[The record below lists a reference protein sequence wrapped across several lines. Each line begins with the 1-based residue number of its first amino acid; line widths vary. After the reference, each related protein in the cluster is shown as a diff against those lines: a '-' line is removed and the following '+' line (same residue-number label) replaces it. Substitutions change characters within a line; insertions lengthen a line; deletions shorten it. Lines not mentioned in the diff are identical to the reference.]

1 MSEVN
6 LSKAVLVGSD
16 ANTEW
21 MLPWFVENFKKH
33 NNTHLSIVDFGMT
46 EEAQKWCETNVDS
59 LGDMRVETPHA
70 WFLKPFAM
78 ANSPFKKTIWLDI
91 DCEILGDVS
100 PIFSKIVPDKL
111 SMVVDRPWSKRF
123 NTTMY
128 NSGVVAFEGRPKILE
143 SWCEI
148 IKSKPG
154 RGDQETL
161 HEMLD
166 PLQQMMYINEI
177 ENKWNVLRL
186 QHIEGPKVNDT
197 VVNHWTGMK
206 GKEHIRSLMN
216 E

>member
-33 NNTHLSIVDFGMT
+33 NDTHLSIVDFGMT

-78 ANSPFKKTIWLDI
+78 ANSPFKKTIWLEMDF
-91 DCEILGDVS
+91 EILGDVS
-100 PIFSKIVPDKL
+100 PIFSKMVPDKL

-143 SWCEI
+143 LWCER

-206 GKEHIRSLMN
+206 GKEYIRSLMN

>member
-1 MSEVN
+1 M
-6 LSKAVLVGSD
+6 
-16 ANTEW
+16 
-21 MLPWFVENFKKH
+21 M
-33 NNTHLSIVDFGMT
+33 
-46 EEAQKWCETNVDS
+46 
-59 LGDMRVETPHA
+59 
-70 WFLKPFAM
+70 
-78 ANSPFKKTIWLDI
+78 NSPFKNTIWLDA
-91 DCEILGDVS
+91 DCEVLGDVS

-128 NSGVVAFEGRPKILE
+128 NSGVVAFQGRPKILE
-143 SWCEI
+143 MWCDR
-148 IKSKPG
+148 IKSKPA

>member
-1 MSEVN
+1 MKLDCN
-6 LSKAVLVGSD
+6 GFMTGADSKV
-16 ANTEW
+16 EW
-21 MLPWFVENFKKH
+21 MLPWFIENFKKY
-33 NNTHLSIVDFGMT
+33 NDTHLSIVDFGMT

-100 PIFSKIVPDKL
+100 PIFSKIAPDKL

-143 SWCEI
+143 LWCERV
-148 IKSKPG
+148 KSKPG

-197 VVNHWTGMK
+197 VINHWTGMK

>member
-6 LSKAVLVGSD
+6 LNKAVLVGSD

-21 MLPWFVENFKKH
+21 MLPWFVENFKKY
-33 NNTHLSIVDFGMT
+33 NDTHLSIVDFGMT

-143 SWCEI
+143 LWCER

-166 PLQQMMYINEI
+166 PLQQMMHINEI

-197 VVNHWTGMK
+197 VINHWTGMK

>member
-6 LSKAVLVGSD
+6 LNKAVLVGSD

-21 MLPWFVENFKKH
+21 MLPWFVENFKKY
-33 NNTHLSIVDFGMT
+33 NDTHLSIVDFGMT

-123 NTTMY
+123 NTIMY

-143 SWCEI
+143 LWCER
-148 IKSKPG
+148 IKSKPA

-186 QHIEGPKVNDT
+186 QHIEGPKVNDA

-206 GKEHIRSLMN
+206 GKEHIRSLIN

>member
-21 MLPWFVENFKKH
+21 MLPWFVENFKKY
-33 NNTHLSIVDFGMT
+33 NDTHLSIVDFGMT

-100 PIFSKIVPDKL
+100 PIFSKIAPDKL

-143 SWCEI
+143 LWCERV
-148 IKSKPG
+148 KSKPG

-197 VVNHWTGMK
+197 VINHWTGMK

>member
-33 NNTHLSIVDFGMT
+33 NDTHLSIVDFGMT

-100 PIFSKIVPDKL
+100 PIFSKIAPDKL

-143 SWCEI
+143 LWCERV
-148 IKSKPG
+148 KSKPG

-197 VVNHWTGMK
+197 VINHWTGMK
-206 GKEHIRSLMN
+206 GKDHIRSLMN

>member
-33 NNTHLSIVDFGMT
+33 NDTHLSIVDFGMT

-143 SWCEI
+143 LRCER

-206 GKEHIRSLMN
+206 GKEYIRSLMN

>member
-33 NNTHLSIVDFGMT
+33 NDTHLSIVDFGMT

-143 SWCEI
+143 LWCER
-148 IKSKPG
+148 IKSKPS

-186 QHIEGPKVNDT
+186 QHIEGPKVNDA

-206 GKEHIRSLMN
+206 GKEHIRSLIN